1 MQKAPAS
8 PSYERPRGLKRAAEA
23 SLRSA
28 NQGKTDPGEFEHCT
42 NAAHVQAH
50 KLKKYNRQSQLPFQN
65 VACKIN
71 IYIVNSKV
79 GTQSP
84 SNYRKQRKY
93 STHDGVGCIPIPISW
108 CMTTIMIIILTIIT
122 TIKHRGR
129 GSVEAMCNI
138 RPAPPLVTRAATKLT
153 LRIFSLLRF
162 ICWGKVIYELLYNW
176 QRHKRWVSFEIH
188 LLRNA

>member
-8 PSYERPRGLKRAAEA
+8 PPYERPRGLKRAAEA
-23 SLRSA
+23 SLRPA
-28 NQGKTDPGEFEHCT
+28 NQGKTDPWEFEHCT

-50 KLKKYNRQSQLPFQN
+50 KLKKYNRQSHLPFQN

-93 STHDGVGCIPIPISW
+93 STHDGVGVHSLSNSLMYDNHDDHNPHYHHHH
-108 CMTTIMIIILTIIT
+108 
-122 TIKHRGR
+122 IKHRGR

-138 RPAPPLVTRAATKLT
+138 RPAPPLVTRVATKLT

-162 ICWGKVIYELLYNW
+162 IC
-176 QRHKRWVSFEIH
+176 
-188 LLRNA
+188 